1 MGAGLEWPS
10 YDNILSDLEYL
21 GGSIY
26 IGIEF
31 RRQSAPWGMLVLE
44 NVDMGRKA
52 YGEGGDRMTRGG
64 LCIHQM
70 FASSTLVGI

>member
-1 MGAGLEWPS
+1 MEWAS
-10 YDNILSDLEYL
+10 YDNILSELEYL
-21 GGSIY
+21 GGDIY

-31 RRQSAPWGMLVLE
+31 RRLSAPWGTLVLG

-52 YGEGGDRMTRGG
+52 YGEGGDRITRGR

-70 FASSTLVGI
+70 FASSTLVGF